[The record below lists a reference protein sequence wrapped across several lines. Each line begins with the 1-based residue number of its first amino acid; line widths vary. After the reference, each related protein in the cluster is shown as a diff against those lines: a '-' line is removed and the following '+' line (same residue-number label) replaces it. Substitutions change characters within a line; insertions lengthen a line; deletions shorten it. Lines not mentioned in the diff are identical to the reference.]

1 MKRALPMRCPYLN
14 PCNKL
19 QKNKLAA
26 APDIDKTVDNLFRH
40 EWGKLVAVLTKLFGP
55 QNLQLAEDV
64 VQETLL
70 KALGTW
76 KINGLPQNPSAWLFT
91 AARNNAVDVLRR
103 QKTHQ
108 QYAKSI
114 TPLLQSEYTLS
125 PTVKEIVNDAQI
137 DDDQLT
143 MMFVCCHPQLS
154 AEAQVAVILKTLC
167 GFSVAEIAKAFVT
180 NYDTIEKRLYRAR
193 QSLKENNV
201 SFELPPKNV
210 LEQRLDNVLTA
221 IYLLF
226 NEGYSSTHHD
236 DLIRKD
242 LVQEAIRLAQLA
254 ANSKLVNTGAAHALL
269 SLLYFTAARTDARL
283 DREGNILLLKEQDRS
298 QWNREMVT
306 KAISHLDSSAV
317 SENLSRYHIE
327 AGIAFEH
334 AKAATWQETNWQHI
348 VHYYDL
354 LNQLYPSPV
363 AGLNRAIAVSE
374 LHGPVEAI
382 KAIEAI
388 PGLDLLKKYYLLP
401 ATLGELHC
409 RLNENEKAIGY
420 FQAALALT
428 QSAAVKKLLQQK
440 INSCM
445 K

>member
-1 MKRALPMRCPYLN
+1 MHIELL
-14 PCNKL
+14 
-19 QKNKLAA
+19 
-26 APDIDKTVDNLFRH
+26 VDNLFRR
-40 EWGKLVAVLTKLFGP
+40 EWGKLVSVLTKLFGP

-70 KALGTW
+70 KALNTW
-76 KINGLPQNPSAWLFT
+76 KINGLPPNPSAWLFT
-91 AARNNAVDVLRR
+91 AARNKAIDVLRR

-114 TPLLQSEYTLS
+114 TPLLQSEYTLL
-125 PTVKEIVNDAQI
+125 PTVNELVNDVHI

-201 SFELPPKNV
+201 SFELPPKNA
-210 LEQRLDNVLTA
+210 LEQRLENVLTA
-221 IYLLF
+221 VYLLF

-242 LVQEAIRLAQLA
+242 LVQEAIRLAQLVA
-254 ANSKLVNTGAAHALL
+254 HSKLVNTGAAHALL
-269 SLLYFTAARTDARL
+269 SLMYFTAARTDARL
-283 DREGNILLLKEQDRS
+283 DKEGNILLMKEQDRG
-298 QWNREMVT
+298 QWDREMIGL
-306 KAISHLDSSAV
+306 AISHLSSSAV

-334 AKAATWQETNWQHI
+334 AKAATWQQTNWQHI

-374 LHGPVEAI
+374 LHGPGEAI
-382 KAIEAI
+382 KTIEAI
-388 PGLDLLKKYYLLP
+388 PGLDLLRKYYLLP
-401 ATLGELHC
+401 ATLGELNC
-409 RLNENEKAIGY
+409 RLNKKEKAIGY
-420 FQAALALT
+420 FREALALT
-428 QSAAVKKLLQQK
+428 QSAAVKKLLEQK
-440 INSCM
+440 IHSCM
-445 K
+445 T